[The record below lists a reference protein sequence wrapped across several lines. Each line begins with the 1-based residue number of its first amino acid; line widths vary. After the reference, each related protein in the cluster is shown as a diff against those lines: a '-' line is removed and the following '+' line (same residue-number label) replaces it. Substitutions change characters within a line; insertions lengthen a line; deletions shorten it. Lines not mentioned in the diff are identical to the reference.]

1 MIETLHMEYIR
12 SLNCNY
18 ERILLGK
25 RPEERRYQ
33 YCILTRG
40 EVRGLLPG
48 SLRYIDG
55 MSYLYYEISSR
66 QNISHL
72 YAERCITR
80 EWLIDFLWSLKQIQQ
95 ELKRFLL
102 DIRNI
107 LWYPEQVFQDLESN
121 VFSFVYVPYF
131 EGESGFLEL
140 MEFWVE
146 HIDYSDEELVE
157 CVYRMYERVER
168 NGEVYLESRIF
179 EDAECLENKEE
190 TAENIDSA
198 DVLPEMIQTEGIA
211 GTEDLEATEEKL
223 QLTEETQ
230 RTTSKEKRGIRGI
243 WGGRKKRDK
252 KLREEYQQSM
262 EQIMTGYAV
271 AEEISYTDEVY
282 GRTLY
287 IEKSAETGERVHRLC
302 TPEGK
307 LLGSLEQAVFS
318 VGKRKEEVDLAL
330 QDTSVS
336 RLHARITNEEGGTY
350 LEDLNSTNGTFRN
363 NRRLRPYE
371 KQRLD
376 EGDEIRFG
384 NVVLIFR

>member
-1 MIETLHMEYIR
+1 M
-12 SLNCNY
+12 
-18 ERILLGK
+18 
-25 RPEERRYQ
+25 
-33 YCILTRG
+33 
-40 EVRGLLPG
+40 
-48 SLRYIDG
+48 
-55 MSYLYYEISSR
+55 
-66 QNISHL
+66 
-72 YAERCITR
+72 
-80 EWLIDFLWSLKQIQQ
+80 
-95 ELKRFLL
+95 
-102 DIRNI
+102 
-107 LWYPEQVFQDLESN
+107 
-121 VFSFVYVPYF
+121 
-131 EGESGFLEL
+131 
-140 MEFWVE
+140 
-146 HIDYSDEELVE
+146 
-157 CVYRMYERVER
+157 
-168 NGEVYLESRIF
+168 
-179 EDAECLENKEE
+179 
-190 TAENIDSA
+190 
-198 DVLPEMIQTEGIA
+198 
-211 GTEDLEATEEKL
+211 
-223 QLTEETQ
+223 
-230 RTTSKEKRGIRGI
+230 
-243 WGGRKKRDK
+243 
-252 KLREEYQQSM
+252 
-262 EQIMTGYAV
+262 